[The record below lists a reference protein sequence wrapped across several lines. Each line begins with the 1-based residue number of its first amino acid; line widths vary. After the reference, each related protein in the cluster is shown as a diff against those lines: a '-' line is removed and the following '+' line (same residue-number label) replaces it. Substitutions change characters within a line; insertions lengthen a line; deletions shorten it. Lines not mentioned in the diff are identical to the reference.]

1 MTRDRLVERD
11 HVPGWLA
18 RDYFG
23 HAQCKASQC
32 QAPEACSALRK
43 NATPMA
49 SDGALR
55 LGSTQIIKNPMAS
68 LSKGLLV
75 EKNYKGIG
83 HVRHHWLVAVD
94 PQCWLFGYE
103 AGGKV
108 VYVEPNDYGAW
119 PTYAELPSEIA
130 GSGESKNRQLFTVLK
145 RGTMA
150 MLFSPLGKTG
160 TLQGVLGDSS
170 PLSAGTPLTPCRPS
184 CAPVLSFAGPRQL
197 LPSPRATFPLS
208 PTTPPHRIPTH
219 PDCAAGG
226 GYTWPSVSAHMRT
239 TERAVVVSEVP
250 RPFLP
255 PPCRP
260 ACSSSAAL
268 QRGLVS

>member
-1 MTRDRLVERD
+1 MSSLNLPSSGTTIKRSLALPGLTWLVLLLCPLATSEAPDVRPGTASSNAIMYQGGL
-11 HVPGWLA
+11 HVITSAMPNA
-18 RDYFG
+18 
-23 HAQCKASQC
+23 KASQC

-43 NATPMA
+43 NATPVA

-130 GSGESKNRQLFTVLK
+130 GSGESKNRQLVTVLK

-170 PLSAGTPLTPCRPS
+170 PLPAGTPLTPCRPS

-197 LPSPRATFPLS
+197 LPSPPCHLPSLPNHA
-208 PTTPPHRIPTH
+208 TPPH
-219 PDCAAGG
+219 
-226 GYTWPSVSAHMRT
+226 SN
-239 TERAVVVSEVP
+239 
-250 RPFLP
+250 P
-255 PPCRP
+255 P
-260 ACSSSAAL
+260 
-268 QRGLVS
+268 